1 MTEDLKVFL
10 NESKQ
15 KIDERLPHFIEKLQ
29 APESLKESM
38 NYSLKAGGKRLR
50 PVLLLAVLEG
60 FGKSSEKGI
69 EAACAIEMVHTY
81 SLIHDDLPAMDDD
94 DVRRGK
100 PTNHKVFGEAA
111 AILAGDALLTY
122 SFELLSTL
130 TEDPEIV
137 VSLIAEFARA
147 IGAEGMVGGQISDME
162 GENKDL
168 SIAELENIH
177 HHKTGDLMVYS
188 IVAGAILAG
197 ATEEDKTNLRKFG
210 RELGLLFQIKDDILD
225 IEGDVA
231 SIGKPV
237 GSDAGNNKGTYP
249 SILGM
254 QGAKE
259 RLEAHIDL
267 AVTSLKKVDMDHT
280 MLMELTKY
288 VANRNH

>member
-1 MTEDLKVFL
+1 MLQSFL
-10 NESKQ
+10 NDTKQ
-15 KIDERLPHFIEKLQ
+15 IIDERLPHFIDLLE

-38 NYSLKAGGKRLR
+38 TYSLKAGGKRIR
-50 PVLLLAVLEG
+50 PVLLLAVLKG
-60 FGKSSEKGI
+60 FGQPIEKGI
-69 EAACAIEMVHTY
+69 ETACAVEMVHTY

-122 SFELLSTL
+122 SFQLIASISENPVT
-130 TEDPEIV
+130 T
-137 VSLIAEFARA
+137 VSLIHEFSRA
-147 IGAEGMVGGQISDME
+147 AGAEGMVGGQISDME
-162 GENKDL
+162 GENKEL
-168 SIAELENIH
+168 SVEQLEHIH
-177 HHKTGDLMVYS
+177 HHKTGDLMVFS
-188 IVAGAILAG
+188 VVAGAILAG
-197 ATEEDKTNLRKFG
+197 ASERDQASLRRFG

-225 IEGDVA
+225 IEGDA
-231 SIGKPV
+231 EAIGKPV

-259 RLEAHIDL
+259 RLEAHLNL
-267 AVTSLKKVDMDHT
+267 ALSALEEVEMDHS
-280 MLMELTKY
+280 LLVELTQY